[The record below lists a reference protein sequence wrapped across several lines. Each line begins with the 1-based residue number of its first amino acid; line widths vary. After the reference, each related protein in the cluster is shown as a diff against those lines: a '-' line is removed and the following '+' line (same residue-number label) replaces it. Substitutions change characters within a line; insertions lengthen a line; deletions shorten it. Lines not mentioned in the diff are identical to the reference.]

1 MLMEQEM
8 VPRMSKA
15 SYLSQSNNKTP
26 RLSTSSWVT
35 VVLAKEQV
43 VRTSND
49 RILRIEG
56 GAAVLI

>member
-26 RLSTSSWVT
+26 RLSMSSWVT